1 MLELVGRDSLAV
13 AYQLQYPLQS
23 KVLAVADIGLAVH
36 RRSGFHLHGSGIAFL
51 DDEAAGIG
59 QHAALIEL
67 SHLDAGHI
75 GLIGLEHDLL
85 DDALSD
91 LPAVVVHQEYPGT
104 LLRLVLDRQEELAG
118 TAVVA
123 ENSQARTLVHA
134 LHAADT
140 LVVVY
145 LWSSGC
151 GTLGNG
157 SALAGK

>member
-1 MLELVGRDSLAV
+1 M
-13 AYQLQYPLQS
+13 
-23 KVLAVADIGLAVH
+23 ADIGLAVH
-36 RRSGFHLHGSGIAFL
+36 RRSRFHLHGSGIAFL

-59 QHAALIEL
+59 QHAAVIEL

-75 GLIGLEHDLL
+75 GFVGLEHDLL
-85 DDALSD
+85 DDTLSD

-104 LLRLVLDRQEELAG
+104 LLYLVLDRQEELAG
-118 TAVVA
+118 TGIIA
-123 ENSQARTLVHA
+123 ENGQAGALVHA
-134 LHAADT
+134 LHTTDT

-145 LWSSGC
+145 LGSSGC